1 MKVSVDQ
8 LLSEKYAAKRRALI
22 NDQAIMPEPGEPG
35 CPSTVYFCC
44 ADGEGNMV
52 SFIQSNFRGFGS
64 GIVVP
69 GTGISLNDRAEN
81 FKFDENHANA
91 LAGGK
96 RPYHTIIP
104 GFLTQD
110 GKPLGPFGIMGG
122 WMQPQAHVQV
132 VMNMIDWHLN
142 PQQALD
148 APRWQWVGG
157 KKVEVEQETP
167 NYIIRQLQRMGH
179 QIIVQ
184 PDPYH
189 MGRGQVI
196 LRDEN
201 GVLRGAT
208 EKRTD
213 GQIMSY

>member
-1 MKVSVDQ
+1 MNCRLV
-8 LLSEKYAAKRRALI
+8 LSFLSQFFHSRRFFSSHAKLRSTTPSALESPQKCVTHCAWRFAQSHHHPGFPAPRA
-22 NDQAIMPEPGEPG
+22 QRPGEAAG
-35 CPSTVYFCC
+35 
-44 ADGEGNMV
+44 AGAGLA
-52 SFIQSNFRGFGS
+52 QSRG
-64 GIVVP
+64 
-69 GTGISLNDRAEN
+69 A
-81 FKFDENHANA
+81 
-91 LAGGK
+91 
-96 RPYHTIIP
+96 
-104 GFLTQD
+104 
-110 GKPLGPFGIMGG
+110 
-122 WMQPQAHVQV
+122 
-132 VMNMIDWHLN
+132 
-142 PQQALD
+142 QALD

-179 QIIVQ
+179 QIVVQ

-201 GVLRGAT
+201 GVLYGAT

>member
-1 MKVSVDQ
+1 
-8 LLSEKYAAKRRALI
+8 
-22 NDQAIMPEPGEPG
+22 MPEPGEPG

-104 GFLTQD
+104 GFLTQETVRTVRHY
-110 GKPLGPFGIMGG
+110 GRM
-122 WMQPQAHVQV
+122 
-132 VMNMIDWHLN
+132 
-142 PQQALD
+142 D
-148 APRWQWVGG
+148 A
-157 KKVEVEQETP
+157 TA
-167 NYIIRQLQRMGH
+167 
-179 QIIVQ
+179 
-184 PDPYH
+184 
-189 MGRGQVI
+189 
-196 LRDEN
+196 
-201 GVLRGAT
+201 GARSGCH
-208 EKRTD
+208 EYD
-213 GQIMSY
+213 

>member
-1 MKVSVDQ
+1 
-8 LLSEKYAAKRRALI
+8 
-22 NDQAIMPEPGEPG
+22 
-35 CPSTVYFCC
+35 
-44 ADGEGNMV
+44 
-52 SFIQSNFRGFGS
+52 
-64 GIVVP
+64 
-69 GTGISLNDRAEN
+69 
-81 FKFDENHANA
+81 
-91 LAGGK
+91 
-96 RPYHTIIP
+96 
-104 GFLTQD
+104 
-110 GKPLGPFGIMGG
+110 MGG

-179 QIIVQ
+179 QIVVQ

-201 GVLRGAT
+201 GVLCGAT
-208 EKRTD
+208 EKRYRRTD
-213 GQIMSY
+213 HCPTNQQRSRCQGVGTIDSGSGSLARPGFCLKIR